1 MIINKYV
8 ILALIFL
15 ALELALINN
24 KDELIDWISELGL
37 FLFVYLIYMYFKKF
51 WFYRGRRMKDKIIPM
66 LIILGFSTFFV
77 DDEKSFYSWFSWAG
91 LFVGISLLSYYIL
104 GGF

>member
-1 MIINKYV
+1 MVLKKKTELRLQELKKMIINKYV

-15 ALELALINN
+15 AFELALISD

-51 WFYRGRRMKDKIIPM
+51 
-66 LIILGFSTFFV
+66 
-77 DDEKSFYSWFSWAG
+77 
-91 LFVGISLLSYYIL
+91 
-104 GGF
+104 

>member
-8 ILALIFL
+8 MLALIFL

-37 FLFVYLIYMYFKKF
+37 FV
-51 WFYRGRRMKDKIIPM
+51 
-66 LIILGFSTFFV
+66 
-77 DDEKSFYSWFSWAG
+77 A
-91 LFVGISLLSYYIL
+91 ISLLAFYIS